1 MRLSPVLLALLLA
14 SPLAA
19 ADSPAV
25 AKLKEALAG
34 ALDASPAAEAKVKT
48 FAKDKLLPLVTD
60 EVWVREI
67 KAQNAKKVTLDEIK
81 KIDEAW
87 IKAEEELPIQKE
99 KLSNACAQEV
109 RKIASA
115 IPALRETFVMD
126 DQGANVGQ
134 NNLTSDFWQGD
145 EDKWQKT
152 FAGGKGGI
160 DIGKAK
166 FDKSANATL
175 QQVSL
180 PIIDADGSVIGAVTF
195 GIAIDSL

>member
-1 MRLSPVLLALLLA
+1 MRTHSILLALLLA

-25 AKLKEALAG
+25 AKLKESLAA
-34 ALDASPAAEAKVKT
+34 ALDASPAAEAKVKA

-67 KAQNAKKVTLDEIK
+67 KAQNAKKITLDEIK
-81 KIDEAW
+81 KIDQTW

-99 KLSNACAQEV
+99 KLTNPCAQEV
-109 RKIASA
+109 RKITTT

-145 EDKWQKT
+145 EDKWQKS

-166 FDKSANATL
+166 FDKSANTTL

-180 PIIDADGSVIGAVTF
+180 PVLDADATVIGAVTF

>member
-1 MRLSPVLLALLLA
+1 MHTHPILLALLLA

-25 AKLKEALAG
+25 AKLKESLAA
-34 ALDASPAAEAKVKT
+34 ALDASPVADAKVKA

-67 KAQNAKKVTLDEIK
+67 KAQNARNATLDEIK
-81 KIDEAW
+81 KLDQAW
-87 IKAEEELPIQKE
+87 IKAEEELPLQKE
-99 KLSNACAQEV
+99 KLTNACAQEV
-109 RKIASA
+109 RKVTTA

-126 DQGANVGQ
+126 GQGANVGQ
-134 NNLTSDFWQGD
+134 NNLTSDYWQGD
-145 EDKWQKT
+145 EDKWQKSY
-152 FAGGKGGI
+152 AGGKGGI
-160 DIGKAK
+160 DVGKAK
-166 FDKSANATL
+166 FDKSANTTL

-180 PIIDADGSVIGAVTF
+180 PVADADGAVVGAVTF

>member
-1 MRLSPVLLALLLA
+1 MLLTLLLA

-25 AKLKEALAG
+25 AKLKEALAT
-34 ALDASPAAEAKVKT
+34 ALDASPAAEAKVKA

-67 KAQNAKKVTLDEIK
+67 KAQNAKQVALDEIK
-81 KIDEAW
+81 KLDQAW
-87 IKAEEELPIQKE
+87 TKAEEALPVQKE
-99 KLSNACAQEV
+99 MLSNVCAQEV
-109 RKIASA
+109 RKVTTA

-134 NNLTSDFWQGD
+134 NNLTSDYWQGD
-145 EDKWQKT
+145 EDKWRKN
-152 FAGGKGGI
+152 FAGGKGGV
-160 DIGKAK
+160 DFGKAK
-166 FDKSANATL
+166 FDKSANTIL

-180 PIIDADGSVIGAVTF
+180 PVVDADGTVVGAVTF
-195 GIAIDSL
+195 GIAVDSL